1 MEMYTCKVEEYRW
14 SFTNNS
20 WRNSADMEE
29 KESTTIQE
37 QETSE
42 EKYKREQEEM
52 KNGTDMASKVTCLFI
67 AKKIL

>member
-1 MEMYTCKVEEYRW
+1 MEEYRW

-52 KNGTDMASKVTCLFI
+52 KNGTDMASKLTYLFI